1 MANPICLSPLKF
13 YDALEKQE
21 RYKSY
26 AYGHISPVIMPFN
39 ILYPFQFVAH
49 ASINSIAYAY
59 IYDASTNE
67 KVTNNIITALRG
79 DGLTIKNV
87 NGYKVVM
94 FPGIFPVQEVEFK
107 GAYYISLT
115 TDKGITY
122 YSEVF
127 CFTRDYNK
135 YIELEYWN
143 PESDFELK
151 NGIITFANNFHFKI
165 LLDTEL
171 GKPEY
176 SFEEE
181 ATNRLGYSFIE
192 SQVSKKIYKFNA
204 ILPEYMCDALRI
216 VRLCSHKKLTSLGES
231 YEMLS
236 FGMDVDWQ
244 EQGDLASV
252 NCEFEVDNV
261 IANLGGL
268 RYELKGGDFNNDFNN
283 DFNIN

>member
-1 MANPICLSPLKF
+1 MPNPICLSPLKF
-13 YDALEKQE
+13 YDSLEKQE

-26 AYGHISPVIMPFN
+26 AYGHVSPLVMPFN

-49 ASINSIAYAY
+49 ASTSSITQAY
-59 IYDASTNE
+59 IYDANTNKKATE
-67 KVTNNIITALRG
+67 NIITALRE
-79 DGLTIKNV
+79 DGLKV
-87 NGYKVVM
+87 KEVSGYKVVM
-94 FPGIFPVQEVEFK
+94 LPGIFPLQEIKFE

-115 TDKGITY
+115 TDRGITY

-127 CFTRDYNK
+127 CFTRDYDK
-135 YIELEYWN
+135 YIELEYWH
-143 PESDFELK
+143 PEYDFLLN
-151 NGIITFANNFHFKI
+151 NGVITFKDNFHFKALI
-165 LLDTEL
+165 NSQL

-216 VRLCSHKKLTSLGES
+216 VRLCSHKKLTSLGET

-236 FGMDVDWQ
+236 FGMDADWQ

-261 IANLGGL
+261 IANLGGFIS
-268 RYELKGGDFNNDFNN
+268 EESKGDFNEDFNNDYNN
-283 DFNIN
+283 